1 MAYEYLTVEKEG
13 RIAILTINRPKVLN
27 AVDWDLVN
35 ELESAVDE
43 LSEDDNVR
51 VIIITGTGKAFVA
64 GADISAMSKMNS
76 IEAREFARTGQRLT
90 YGIENMEKVTIA
102 AINGYA
108 FGGGCELAMAC
119 DLRIASDK
127 MKIGQPELKLG
138 IIPGWAGT
146 QRLSRLVGVGKAKE
160 LIFTGTPV
168 GAEEALRIGL
178 VNRVVGHESLLDEAK
193 ALAKKILEVG
203 PIALKLAKTVINRGI
218 DANFTTASSYEA
230 EAFGVS
236 FATDEAREGMKAF
249 IEKRK
254 PNWIKEE

>member
-1 MAYEYLTVEKEG
+1 MVYKYLQLEKEG
-13 RIAILTINRPKVLN
+13 RIVILTINRPKVLN
-27 AVDWDLVN
+27 AVDWELVS
-35 ELESAVDE
+35 ELESAVDD
-43 LSEDDNVR
+43 LATDDTIQ
-51 VIIITGTGKAFVA
+51 VIIITGCGKAFVA
-64 GADISAMSKMNS
+64 GADIGAMSRMNS

-90 YGIENMEKVTIA
+90 AKIENIEKITIA

-160 LIFTGTPV
+160 LIFTGDPIN
-168 GAEEALRIGL
+168 AEEALTIGL
-178 VNRVVGHESLLDEAK
+178 VNKVVPHDSLIEEAK
-193 ALAKKILEVG
+193 TLAKRILEVG
-203 PIALKLAKTVINRGI
+203 PTAVRLAKTVINRGI

-236 FATDEAREGMKAF
+236 FATDEAKEGMNAF
-249 IEKRK
+249 LEKRK
-254 PNWIKEE
+254 PNWVKEE